1 MRRISIDVDKKEIKE
16 IIPELESGK
25 YILPSFQRRWEW
37 DEDDIKDLIDSIV
50 NNYPIGTIILWK
62 PSNPSLT
69 EIDPFS
75 KPLIDTN
82 GKKPVETFYVIDGQQ
97 RLTSLLLLF
106 KNWKLSRGGE
116 EEIKC
121 EIPITYN
128 PSNKRFYKS
137 KTRGIDLSL
146 LIKAFALEDMETLLK
161 LSKETPK
168 EQFEDMKEKIKTIL
182 EYKLPIYVM
191 KTYEENEQTFLDM
204 AEAFIRV
211 NRYGVRI
218 GNLELML
225 SFLAGAISGGLK
237 KRIYKLYDNHHKTFG
252 IELQPVIRFAF
263 SNFGL
268 KQTQISKVNQ
278 FRANIEKIKKF
289 PPSKT
294 DIIFKKC
301 NASLKLSIDLLREE
315 LGISNSRLLPSQIPL
330 VTIATYLYHK
340 NINSLEELEEHDIK
354 NIINWFILS
363 SFNGYYSSA
372 TDTKLDEDIN
382 TVKSSSIFPID
393 QLIENMRKRKAKVKI
408 SESDIKRGLTMNVL
422 RREGRAHLFMLYI
435 LLIKEDADNWNG
447 KRLKETPSD
456 KLAKHHIFPKEYLER
471 ELNIDDPDDREILI
485 SNLGNITFIHKDI
498 NSEIGDTPP
507 TDYLDKYIHYA
518 ERHFVPTDENMWKLE
533 QYQTFLD
540 YRITE
545 IYSTGKGMFNDLF
558 E

>member
-1 MRRISIDVDKKEIKE
+1 MRRILIDVDKKEIKE

-25 YILPSFQRRWEW
+25 YILPSFQRQYVW
-37 DEDDIKDLIDSIV
+37 DEDDIKDLVDSII

-75 KPLIDTN
+75 KPLIDTD
-82 GKKPVETFYVIDGQQ
+82 GKKPAETFYVIDGQQ

-106 KNWKLSRGGE
+106 KNWEISRGGE
-116 EEIKC
+116 KIKC

-128 PSNKRFYKS
+128 PSNRKFYKS
-137 KTRGIDLSL
+137 KTIGINLSD
-146 LIKAFALEDMETLLK
+146 LIKAFWLK
-161 LSKETPK
+161 DKEMLRKLMDETPT
-168 EQFEDMKEKIKTIL
+168 EQFDDMMEKINRIL

-225 SFLAGAISGGLK
+225 SFLAGAISGDLK
-237 KRIYKLYDNHHKTFG
+237 ERVYELYDNYYKSFE

-278 FRANIEKIKKF
+278 FKANIEKIKKVS
-289 PPSKT
+289 PSKT

-301 NASLKLSIDLLREE
+301 NTSLKLSIDLLREE

-382 TVKSSSIFPID
+382 TVKSSSNFPID
-393 QLIENMRKRKAKVKI
+393 QLIENMVKRKAKVKI
-408 SESDIKRGLTMNVL
+408 SEGDIKRGLTMNVL
-422 RREGRAHLFMLYI
+422 RREGRAHLFILYI
-435 LLIKEDADNWNG
+435 LLIKKDADNWNG
-447 KRLKETPSD
+447 KQLKKTSLSE
-456 KLAKHHIFPKEYLER
+456 LARHHIFPKEYLER

-485 SNLGNITFIHKDI
+485 NNLGNITFIHKDI

-518 ERHFVPTDENMWKLE
+518 KKHFISTDKNLWKLE
-533 QYQTFLD
+533 QYQIFLE

-545 IYSTGKGMFNDLF
+545 IYSTGKDVFNEIF

>member
-1 MRRISIDVDKKEIKE
+1 MRRILIDVDKKEIKE
-16 IIPELESGK
+16 IISELESGK
-25 YILPSFQRRWEW
+25 YILPSFQRQYVW
-37 DEDDIKDLIDSIV
+37 DEDDIKDLIDSII

-75 KPLIDTN
+75 KPLIDTDS
-82 GKKPVETFYVIDGQQ
+82 KKPTETFYVIDGQQ

-106 KNWKLSRGGE
+106 KNWELFRGGE
-116 EEIKC
+116 KIKC
-121 EIPITYN
+121 EIPIAYN
-128 PSNKRFYKS
+128 PTNKKFYKS

-168 EQFEDMKEKIKTIL
+168 EQFEDMKEKIKAIL

-225 SFLAGAISGGLK
+225 SFLAGAISGDLK
-237 KRIYKLYDNHHKTFG
+237 ERVYELYENLYDNFEM
-252 IELQPVIRFAF
+252 ELQPIIRFAF

-278 FRANIEKIKKF
+278 FRANIEKIKKV
-289 PPSKT
+289 PQSDT

-301 NASLKLSIDLLREE
+301 NTSMRLTINLLKNE

-330 VTIATYLYHK
+330 VTVATYLYHR

-382 TVKSSSIFPID
+382 IVKSSSIFPID
-393 QLIENMRKRKAKVKI
+393 KLIENMRKRKAKVKI

-435 LLIKEDADNWNG
+435 LLIKKDADNWNG
-447 KRLKETPSD
+447 KQLKQTSLSE
-456 KLAKHHIFPKEYLER
+456 LARHHIFPKEYLER
-471 ELNIDDPDDREILI
+471 ELNIDEPDDREIKI
-485 SNLGNITFIHKDI
+485 NNLGNITFIHKGI

-507 TDYLDKYIHYA
+507 MDYLDDYIHYA
-518 ERHFVPTDENMWKLE
+518 KKHFIPTDKNLWKLE
-533 QYQTFLD
+533 QYQTFLE
-540 YRITE
+540 YRVTE
-545 IYSTGKGMFNDLF
+545 IYSTGRRVFNDIF